1 MAKKKGRPEKAPPAK
16 LRYSTQAEPRAV
28 TADGVPVFC
37 AHDALISVEEAV
49 PNPRNPNQHSDRQV
63 AILSGVIQATGWR
76 QPITVSRQSG
86 FMVKGHGR
94 LLAARQKGWTQIPV
108 DYQQYATEAE
118 EWADLIADNRIA
130 ELSEVDNAL
139 LMELVGELGDDVP
152 LELTG
157 FDEEDIRAIL
167 AQSGTTA
174 LADLSEPENDID
186 LAAALQV
193 EPRIKRGEVWRIGR
207 HFLMCG
213 DSANAAD
220 VAKLM
225 NGTQADLLITDP
237 PYGVSYESGGMTI
250 ENDSL
255 EGQEFIS
262 FLTSAFAAADAVM
275 KPGAAFYV
283 WHADSKGWEFR
294 QAVKDTGWT
303 VRECLIWVKNS
314 LVLGRQDYQWKHE
327 PCLYGW
333 KEGASHLWCND
344 RSQTT
349 VLEYDKPQRNDIH
362 PTMKPVPLFEYQI
375 RNSSLPEAAVL
386 DLFSGSGTTG
396 VACERSGRT
405 AYLMEYDPH
414 YAEAAIARLEKLTG
428 ETALKAG

>member
-1 MAKKKGRPEKAPPAK
+1 MTKKKQTEKAPPAK
-16 LRYSTQAEPRAV
+16 LRYATQAEPRAV

-49 PNPRNPNQHSDRQV
+49 PNPRNPNQHGDRQV
-63 AILSGVIQATGWR
+63 ALLGNIIQATGWR

-86 FMVKGHGR
+86 FVVKGHGR
-94 LLAARQKGWTQIPV
+94 LLAARKKGWTQIPV

-139 LMELVGELGDDVP
+139 LMELIGELGDDVP

-157 FDEEDIRAIL
+157 FDGEDIRAIL
-167 AQSGTTA
+167 ARSETMA
-174 LADLSEPENDID
+174 LEDLTEPEDDID
-186 LAAALQV
+186 LDAALAA
-193 EPRIKRGEVWRIGR
+193 EPRIARGEVWQIGR

-213 DSANAAD
+213 DSTNAGD
-220 VAKLM
+220 VATLM
-225 NGTQADLLITDP
+225 NGAQAGLLITDP

-250 ENDSL
+250 ENDNL
-255 EGQEFIS
+255 AGKEFVT
-262 FLTSAFAAADAVM
+262 FLTNAFTAADSVM
-275 KPGAAFYV
+275 KPGAVFYV

-294 QAVKDTGWT
+294 QAVRDTGWT

-314 LVLGRQDYQWKHE
+314 LVLGRQDYQWRHE

-333 KEGASHLWCND
+333 KDGAGHLWRND
-344 RSQTT
+344 RAQTT
-349 VLEYDKPQRNDIH
+349 VLEYDKPQHNDIH

-386 DLFSGSGTTG
+386 DLFAGSGTTG

-405 AYLMEYDPH
+405 AYLMEYDPR

-428 ETALKAG
+428 KPAQKVG